1 MKPAP
6 VTHASR
12 PGATLVEAVIA
23 IGVLAVAIPLVFGAL
38 VESGK
43 SGVSSQA
50 ETRGTWIIDLCMEEI
65 RASREGRSRYF
76 EPTVPGQGFPP
87 AGGIWAL
94 AFSKE
99 GKPIGRISQSQYD
112 GGCKLLNGESVH
124 TIASLFSVPAEL
136 RAGTA
141 SLLEVRVSLEYPA
154 AVQAARRQKLDF
166 HTRVP

>member
-23 IGVLAVAIPLVFGAL
+23 IGVLAVAIPVVFGAL
-38 VESGK
+38 AESGK
-43 SGVSSQA
+43 SGVSSQS
-50 ETRGTWIIDLCMEEI
+50 ETRGTWITAVCMEEI
-65 RASREGRSRYF
+65 RDSREGRPRYF
-76 EPTVPGQGFPP
+76 EPTVRGQGFPP
-87 AGGIWAL
+87 AGGIWVL

-124 TIASLFSVPAEL
+124 TIASLSSGPAEV
-136 RAGTA
+136 RAGTTA
-141 SLLEVRVSLEYPA
+141 MLEVRVSLEYPA
-154 AVQAARRQKLDF
+154 AVKAARRQKLDF